1 MPSMFSMVGAAKRR
15 VFVSFVRFVV
25 RLFEARYNTGPMP
38 KPLVSVVLSFRNEAE
53 TLPTLI
59 ARLEKMFATQP
70 VEYELIFVNDA
81 SNDASLQILTSARSS
96 NPRIKILTMS
106 RRFGVAECVR
116 AGMAAARGD
125 AIVYMDTDLQDPP
138 EVIPSLIAEWQ
149 KGADVVHTIRSRRE
163 GESQMK
169 MRLTALA
176 YRLIRAGSTLDLPV
190 DAGDF
195 KLLSRNAVT
204 HLLAL
209 PESDPYLRGL
219 TVWIGF
225 RQVLVPYVREARHS
239 GTSHFPFFSRNPWK
253 TFLLGLTSFS
263 FMPIYAIAIMTA
275 AGAVLSLALLLIALW
290 LAMTERSGAGT
301 AALIAIGLLFWT
313 LTVAAIGIVG
323 LYVIRIYKDVRGR
336 PQYIVAESTGIEPV
350 PGVSRPSE
358 D

>member
-1 MPSMFSMVGAAKRR
+1 MP
-15 VFVSFVRFVV
+15 
-25 RLFEARYNTGPMP
+25 T
-38 KPLVSVVLSFRNEAE
+38 PLISVVLSFRNEAE

-70 VEYELIFVNDA
+70 VDYELIFVNDA
-81 SNDASLQILTSARSS
+81 STDASLSILTGARAY
-96 NPRIKILTMS
+96 NTRIKILTMS

-116 AGMAAARGD
+116 AGMAVARGD
-125 AIVYMDTDLQDPP
+125 AVVYMDTDLQDPP
-138 EVIPSLIAEWQ
+138 EVVPALLAEWQ
-149 KGADVVHTIRSRRE
+149 QGAEVVHTIRTRRE

-176 YRLIRAGSTLDLPV
+176 YRLIRSGSTLDLPV

-195 KLLSRNAVT
+195 KLLSRQAVT

-209 PESDPYLRGL
+209 QESDPYLRGL

-225 RQVLVPYVREARHS
+225 RQVLVPYVRDARHS
-239 GTSHFPFFSRNPWK
+239 GTTHFPFFSRNPWK

-275 AGAVLSLALLLIALW
+275 IGAALSVTALLIALL
-290 LAMTERSGAGT
+290 LAAGGTGGAGMT
-301 AALIAIGLLFWT
+301 ALLAIGLFFWT
-313 LTVAAIGIVG
+313 LTVGAIGVVG

-336 PQYIVAESTGIEPV
+336 PQYIVSETV
-350 PGVSRPSE
+350 GVDDAPQPKP
-358 D
+358 

>member
-1 MPSMFSMVGAAKRR
+1 MP
-15 VFVSFVRFVV
+15 
-25 RLFEARYNTGPMP
+25 T
-38 KPLVSVVLSFRNEAE
+38 PLVSVVLSFRNEAE
-53 TLPTLI
+53 TLPTLV

-70 VEYELIFVNDA
+70 VDYELIFANDA
-81 SNDASLQILTSARSS
+81 STDASLPILANARAG
-96 NPRIKILTMS
+96 NARIKILTMS

-116 AGMAAARGD
+116 AGMAVARGD
-125 AIVYMDTDLQDPP
+125 AVVYMDTDLQDPP
-138 EVIPSLIAEWQ
+138 ELIPSLIAEWQ
-149 KGADVVHTIRSRRE
+149 NGADVVHTVRSRRE

-176 YRLIRAGSTLDLPV
+176 YRLIRSGSTIDLPV

-195 KLLSRNAVT
+195 KLLSRKAVT

-209 PESDPYLRGL
+209 EESDPYLRGL

-239 GTSHFPFFSRNPWK
+239 GTTHFPFFSRNPWK

-275 AGAVLSLALLLIALW
+275 LGAAMTVALLMIALW
-290 LAMTERSGAGT
+290 LALSDRSGTGT
-301 AALIAIGLLFWT
+301 IALLATGMLFWT
-313 LTVAAIGIVG
+313 LAVAAIGVVG

-336 PQYIVAESTGIEPV
+336 PQYIVSESVGLDDAP
-350 PGVSRPSE
+350 RPKQLS
-358 D
+358 